1 MTDKEAFSGIR
12 VLDFSQGIAGPHSAM
27 LLAQHGADVIKAEP
41 ITGDW
46 GRTLGRSYGQN
57 AAHSIAF
64 NRGKRSIALDL
75 TKPRGLEVAPPDEAR
90 RRRHRGISARRDGKI
105 QAWLRGRQGRQP

>member
-41 ITGDW
+41 
-46 GRTLGRSYGQN
+46 
-57 AAHSIAF
+57 
-64 NRGKRSIALDL
+64 
-75 TKPRGLEVAPPDEAR
+75 
-90 RRRHRGISARRDGKI
+90 
-105 QAWLRGRQGRQP
+105 

>member
-41 ITGDW
+41 SQEIGVVP
-46 GRTLGRSYGQN
+46 S
-57 AAHSIAF
+57 AVPMAK
-64 NRGKRSIALDL
+64 RGHVSKDFQR
-75 TKPRGLEVAPPDEAR
+75 P
-90 RRRHRGISARRDGKI
+90 
-105 QAWLRGRQGRQP
+105 

>member
-57 AAHSIAF
+57 TAHSIAF

-75 TKPRGLEVAPPDEAR
+75 TKPRGLEVAHLLMKQSDDR
-90 RRRHRGISARRDGKI
+90 RQIERRCP
-105 QAWLRGRQGRQP
+105 QPSHHDSG

>member
-1 MTDKEAFSGIR
+1 MYLRSNRKRAVQEQALPTACGTIMTDKEAFSGIR

-57 AAHSIAF
+57 TAHSIAF

-75 TKPRGLEVAPPDEAR
+75 TKPRGLEVR
-90 RRRHRGISARRDGKI
+90 TS
-105 QAWLRGRQGRQP
+105 